1 MYDHTGLWGRMQTP
15 CGGRPCNCGLRIIEK
30 QGFVAERK
38 GILHSITCCVR
49 MVIERDRKSDNMEL
63 YESEI
68 IELKEI
74 YTTDLKKEI
83 VSFANTNGGTIYIG
97 VQDNGTIVGVDHA
110 DFVIQQIANSI
121 RDSIRP
127 DISMFT
133 SIELLKDENKSY
145 IKVTVDSGTKK
156 PYYLSDKG
164 LKPTGV
170 YVRSGTTSAPASE
183 DAIRMMIKMTD
194 GDSFE
199 TNRSLIQELT
209 FNSLSKEMERRKLEF
224 TGVQMK
230 NLGILSSDGIF
241 TNMGLLV
248 SDQCRHSIKFAV
260 FQGTDKLVFK
270 DRKEFTGSLF
280 EQLAEAYKTIDFYN
294 GTMASFHDLLR
305 TDERD
310 YPEDAVREALLNA
323 IVHRDYSFSGS
334 TFINLYSDRLEFISL
349 GGLVPGLSLEAAM
362 LGASQSRNEKLANLF
377 YRMKL
382 IEAYGTGISKIISCY
397 KGKSEQPVFE
407 SVEGA
412 FQVILP
418 NVHAR
423 NLSMEDAKYLPILQL
438 FEYKKEITRSDVETV
453 LGSGTTHAINIVKE
467 MLDKSLIEKV
477 GNGRLTR
484 YVRK

>member
-1 MYDHTGLWGRMQTP
+1 MQTP

-97 VQDNGTIVGVDHA
+97 VHDNGTIVGVDHA

-145 IKVTVDSGTKK
+145 IKVTVNSGTKK

-183 DAIRMMIKMTD
+183 DTIRMMIKMTD

-230 NLGILSSDGIF
+230 NLGILSPDGIF

-280 EQLAEAYKTIDFYN
+280 EQLAEVYKTIDFYN

-362 LGASQSRNEKLANLF
+362 LGASQSRNEQLANLF

>member
-1 MYDHTGLWGRMQTP
+1 
-15 CGGRPCNCGLRIIEK
+15 
-30 QGFVAERK
+30 
-38 GILHSITCCVR
+38 

-110 DFVIQQIANSI
+110 DYVIQQIANSI

-170 YVRSGTTSAPASE
+170 YVRRGTTSAPASE

-209 FNSLSKEMERRKLEF
+209 FNSLSKEMERRKREF

-270 DRKEFTGSLF
+270 NRKEFTGSLF